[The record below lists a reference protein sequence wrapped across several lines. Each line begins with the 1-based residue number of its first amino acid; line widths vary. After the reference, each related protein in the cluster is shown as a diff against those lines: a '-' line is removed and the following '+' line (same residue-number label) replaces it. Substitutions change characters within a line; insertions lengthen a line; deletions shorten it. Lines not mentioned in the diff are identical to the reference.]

1 MVAEMKAG
9 SVFRKRLD
17 QLVECPDLDGAKHF
31 ELQARAFAVL
41 FPPHDARNLAL
52 VGDPWKLDVE
62 SEPDSELGKGRSVDE
77 DASRADVQRAAR
89 L

>member
-9 SVFRKRLD
+9 SVFRKRFD

-31 ELQARAFAVL
+31 KLQAGAFAVF

-52 VGDPWKLDVE
+52 VGDPWKLDVK
-62 SEPDSELGKGRSVDE
+62 SEFGSEIGQGGCVDE
-77 DASRADVQRAAR
+77 DASRADVQRTAR